1 MQMYQGELP
10 LLTKGP
16 FSIFY
21 GGEEIIPHLSK
32 IAAGR
37 GLIVLFVCS
46 AVFQISVYVL
56 KQSKSRKLE
65 GYSQELTKTMVENVL
80 NMYGIMV
87 IIIISIIC
95 VTWGILHQ
103 WSIQM
108 YKRSESPVSLV
119 PKEILVLFL
128 GIFLTSAVPFMKSY
142 ALR

>member
-32 IAAGR
+32 ISAGR
-37 GLIVLFVCS
+37 GFIVLIMCS
-46 AVFQISVYVL
+46 SIFQISVL
-56 KQSKSRKLE
+56 IQSKSRKLQ
-65 GYSQELTKTMVENVL
+65 GYPQVLTKTMVENVL
-80 NMYGIMV
+80 NMYGIMGMIV
-87 IIIISIIC
+87 ISIIC